1 MLHDFNEEQK
11 KQFLFFT
18 TGSDRAP
25 IGGLKNMRFIITKH
39 GDDNDRLPQAHTCFN
54 VLLLPPY
61 ASKEKLKEKLLLATQ
76 NATGFGML

>member
-1 MLHDFNEEQK
+1 MEEK

-25 IGGLKNMRFIITKH
+25 IGGLKNLRFVITKH
-39 GDDNDRLPQAHTCFN
+39 GEDNDRLPQSHTCFN

-61 ASKEKLKEKLLLATQ
+61 STEEKIRDRLLLAIA